1 MHLTEN
7 ALTVLKKRYFKK
19 DEEGNLLE
27 DWDSM
32 IDRVATD
39 ISGGDSELKK
49 KYKVLLDSGYFLP
62 NSPTLMNAGSDLQQ
76 LSACFVLPLEDSMDD
91 IFETVKNAALIHK
104 SGGGTGFSFSR
115 LRETNA
121 RVKSTNGVSSGPIT
135 FLKVFNAATDAVKQG
150 GTRRGANMAI
160 LNVEHPQIL
169 EFITCKDDPKEL
181 NNFNISV
188 GITDKFMDAVYSD
201 SDYELISPHTGK
213 VTKSLNA
220 RDVFS
225 LIVEMAHKNGE
236 PGIIFIDRIN
246 AHNPTPHIGKIE
258 STNPCITGDTWVL
271 TPQGPTQVEDIVG
284 KNTNLAI
291 NGKFYS
297 AGKGGFFETGRKKVL
312 QVSTDRGFEIKLTP
326 DHLVRVISKDKL
338 EKWKPAEE
346 LLIGDNI
353 VLSNNRDIN
362 WLGKGTQSEGFL
374 LGLLIGDGTLKKEA
388 GIISVWGDD
397 ESAKSIMKAAEEAA
411 ITLEHR
417 SDFKG
422 FQKMIK
428 ERRESRMKM
437 AALRNLA
444 ADYDVF
450 PINKKVNASL
460 EKTSYEFHK
469 GFLRGLFDSDG
480 TVVGTQEKGV
490 SIRLWQSDIIC
501 LKIVQRM
508 LARIGILSSI
518 YTKRKLGESKL
529 MPDGKG
535 SSKIYNTKEGHE
547 LIISNDNL
555 FEYFKKIGF
564 SSKDKLNRV
573 ETALSNYKRNLNK
586 ESFTTKVSRIDN
598 MEEEKVYDVQI
609 PNINAF
615 DANGMYVHNCG
626 EQPLLPNE
634 ACNLG
639 SINLAAM
646 WDGEKLDW
654 ELMKKTV
661 YESVQFLD
669 DVISKS
675 KFPLEKISEMAQAN
689 RKIGLGVM
697 GFADLLYAMK
707 IPYNSEEA
715 IELAQ
720 EIMEFVDY
728 HSKAASVELAET
740 KGNFPNFIGSIYESG
755 KLQRESINIDWDKLK
770 EEIKQKGIRNATTTT
785 IAPTGTISM
794 IANTSSGIEPQ
805 FSLVFT
811 KNVMDGEKLIY
822 INPYFEEAIRD
833 AGLYSEE
840 LMERISEEGIAKI
853 DEIPEDIKK
862 IFVTSHDIS
871 PEWHIRMQAAFQK
884 YTDNAVSKTINFSRE
899 ASKEDIHTAYELA
912 YELGCKGVTVYRDGS
927 RDNQVLTLGS
937 KQKKDSLLND
947 KRVSPRERPD
957 VTLGMTKKIQSGCG
971 HLYVTIN
978 TDEQGP
984 CEVFT
989 QMGKVGG
996 CASAQLEAIAR
1007 LTSLCLRSHVKVNSI
1022 IKQLQGIR
1030 CPSPMWH
1037 KGEIITSC
1045 ADGVAKALQTYLNN
1059 SDKLTGSINVD
1070 TQGNSNKFEH
1080 GMKGAMCPDCGSA
1093 IEFSEGCLKCH
1104 ACGWS
1109 KC

>member
-32 IDRVATD
+32 IDRVAAN
-39 ISGGDSELKK
+39 ISGGDAELKK
-49 KYKVLLDSGYFLP
+49 KYKNLLDSGYFLP

-160 LNVEHPQIL
+160 LNVDHPQIL

-201 SDYELISPHTGK
+201 SEYELISPHTGK
-213 VTKSLNA
+213 VTNRLNA
-220 RDVFS
+220 RDVFT

-246 AHNPTPHIGKIE
+246 AFNPTPQIGKIE
-258 STNPCITGDTWVL
+258 STNP
-271 TPQGPTQVEDIVG
+271 
-284 KNTNLAI
+284 
-291 NGKFYS
+291 
-297 AGKGGFFETGRKKVL
+297 
-312 QVSTDRGFEIKLTP
+312 
-326 DHLVRVISKDKL
+326 
-338 EKWKPAEE
+338 
-346 LLIGDNI
+346 
-353 VLSNNRDIN
+353 
-362 WLGKGTQSEGFL
+362 
-374 LGLLIGDGTLKKEA
+374 
-388 GIISVWGDD
+388 
-397 ESAKSIMKAAEEAA
+397 
-411 ITLEHR
+411 
-417 SDFKG
+417 
-422 FQKMIK
+422 
-428 ERRESRMKM
+428 
-437 AALRNLA
+437 
-444 ADYDVF
+444 
-450 PINKKVNASL
+450 
-460 EKTSYEFHK
+460 
-469 GFLRGLFDSDG
+469 
-480 TVVGTQEKGV
+480 
-490 SIRLWQSDIIC
+490 
-501 LKIVQRM
+501 
-508 LARIGILSSI
+508 
-518 YTKRKLGESKL
+518 
-529 MPDGKG
+529 
-535 SSKIYNTKEGHE
+535 
-547 LIISNDNL
+547 
-555 FEYFKKIGF
+555 
-564 SSKDKLNRV
+564 
-573 ETALSNYKRNLNK
+573 
-586 ESFTTKVSRIDN
+586 
-598 MEEEKVYDVQI
+598 
-609 PNINAF
+609 
-615 DANGMYVHNCG
+615 CG

-646 WDGEKLDW
+646 WDGDKIDW

-661 YESVQFLD
+661 HESVHFLD

-675 KFPLEKISEMAQAN
+675 KFPLEKISEMAEAN

-715 IELAQ
+715 VELAQ
-720 EIMEFVDY
+720 EIMEYVDY
-728 HSKAASVELAET
+728 HSKAASVDLALQ
-740 KGNFPNFIGSIYESG
+740 KGSFPNFEGSIYESG
-755 KLQRESINIDWDKLK
+755 NLQREAMKLDWDKLK
-770 EEIKQKGIRNATTTT
+770 ERIRNSGIRNATTTT

-822 INPYFEEAIRD
+822 INPYFEEAIRE

-840 LMERISEEGIAKI
+840 LMERISDEGIAKI
-853 DEIPEDIKK
+853 DEIPAAIKK

-884 YTDNAVSKTINFSRE
+884 YTDNAVSKTINFSHE

-912 YELGCKGVTVYRDGS
+912 YELGCKGATVYRDGS

-937 KQKKDSLLND
+937 KEKKDGQLND
-947 KRVSPRERPD
+947 KRVSPRQRPD

-978 TDEQGP
+978 TDKEGP

-1059 SDKLTGSINVD
+1059 SDKLTGDIKPD
-1070 TQGNSNKFEH
+1070 TSKKSNQIEP
-1080 GMKGAMCPDCGSA
+1080 GMKGAVCPDCGSA